1 MVAEFP
7 VLVWDDFDTSLCKSI
22 QNGINK
28 TDIYVIKI
36 RFDTTT
42 LPKVGFSE
50 GSDCKES
57 ACQCRRPRFDP
68 WVEKVPWRREWQP
81 STVFLPGEFH
91 GQRNLVSYCP

>member
-7 VLVWDDFDTSLCKSI
+7 VLVWDGFDTSLCNSI

-28 TDIYVIKI
+28 TDIYVIKT
-36 RFDTTT
+36 RFDIAS
-42 LPKVGFSE
+42 LLKVGFPG

-91 GQRNLVSYCP
+91 G